1 MKVNG
6 TKDRAVV
13 DSSSNEKAKQCLT
26 GEELLVEG
34 CDSENVVCSLI
45 VYSKGEVFGI
55 GEVVTFGDL
64 EKLLRVTAYYVALWP
79 T

>member
-1 MKVNG
+1 MKANG

-13 DSSSNEKAKQCLT
+13 DSSSNEKVKQCLT
-26 GEELLVEG
+26 REELLIEG

-64 EKLLRVTAYYVALWP
+64 EKLLRVIAYYVALWP